1 MPDFAVKTAFTATD
15 RISPAFR
22 KMSGEADKFGNHANR
37 AFGKASSGMLGMVRG
52 MLPVIG
58 FAAIYEFANKA
69 IDAYGESE
77 AAIANVEAGLRSTRN
92 AIGMTSKQF
101 QDMAEKAQSVGI
113 FEDDS
118 ILQNVT
124 AQLLT
129 FGSIGSSN
137 FERVQNTVL
146 DLTAKLKGINAT
158 GEDTKGFAIQ
168 LGKAMDDPVKG
179 LTALRKSGVMFD
191 DQQVAMIKNMVA
203 SGQKLKAQ
211 NFILDEVAS
220 KYGGA
225 NKALGETSKGME
237 IITKNQM
244 GNTMELI
251 GKNLVPIKLHLLT
264 LANQLLPLVNKG
276 IEFLADN
283 MDTIIPI
290 VKKVIEVFIAYEG
303 AMMALKIAEKIS
315 SVIEWTKYLWMM
327 REPIIAATKAQGL
340 LNLAMS
346 SNPIGI
352 MILAI
357 AGLVAALVWLYDNI
371 DMVSDKWYDFWGI
384 AKDDSRRFSQQGVS
398 EKLQFMEAPLDAR
411 VGDRKPVLAPN
422 ASSLKAQS
430 VQTNVNIYGQQPGTT
445 AQVTPRKGAQV
456 NMQLVGQ
463 NP

>member
-22 KMSGEADKFGNHANR
+22 KMSGEADKFGNHAHR
-37 AFGKASSGMLGMVRG
+37 AFGKASSGAMGLIRG
-52 MLPVIG
+52 MLPVVG

-77 AAIANVEAGLRSTRN
+77 AAIANVEAGLRSTMN

-129 FGSIGSSN
+129 FGNIGSSI

-203 SGQKLKAQ
+203 SGQTLKAQ
-211 NFILDEVAS
+211 NFILDEIES

-225 NKALGETSKGME
+225 NVALGET
-237 IITKNQM
+237 N
-244 GNTMELI
+244 
-251 GKNLVPIKLHLLT
+251 
-264 LANQLLPLVNKG
+264 
-276 IEFLADN
+276 
-283 MDTIIPI
+283 
-290 VKKVIEVFIAYEG
+290 
-303 AMMALKIAEKIS
+303 
-315 SVIEWTKYLWMM
+315 
-327 REPIIAATKAQGL
+327 
-340 LNLAMS
+340 
-346 SNPIGI
+346 
-352 MILAI
+352 
-357 AGLVAALVWLYDNI
+357 
-371 DMVSDKWYDFWGI
+371 
-384 AKDDSRRFSQQGVS
+384 
-398 EKLQFMEAPLDAR
+398 
-411 VGDRKPVLAPN
+411 
-422 ASSLKAQS
+422 
-430 VQTNVNIYGQQPGTT
+430 
-445 AQVTPRKGAQV
+445 
-456 NMQLVGQ
+456 
-463 NP
+463 